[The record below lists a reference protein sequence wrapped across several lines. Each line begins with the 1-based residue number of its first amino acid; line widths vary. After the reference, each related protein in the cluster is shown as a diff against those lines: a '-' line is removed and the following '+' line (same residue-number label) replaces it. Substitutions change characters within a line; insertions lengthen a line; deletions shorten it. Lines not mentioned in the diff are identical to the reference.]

1 MKIKLTIDKI
11 ELSIEEERIEVG
23 DEVLWLYTAPT
34 GWNPSFWVGA
44 KVIKITPKRVTIEAK
59 LKNGDVLRRS
69 VKPEKL
75 KLREAVQS

>member
-1 MKIKLTIDKI
+1 MKIKMSIEKI
-11 ELSIEEERIEVG
+11 EVSIQEEAIEVG
-23 DEVLWLYTAPT
+23 DEILWLYTAPT

-44 KVIKITPKRVTIEAK
+44 TVIKVTSKRVTIEAK

-75 KLREAVQS
+75 KLRETV